1 MNKDFLRAYPAY
13 APYQDALREIFEK
26 PSHAFAE
33 RFPHL
38 AQSWEPYLRSL
49 FDRQFDIDSIRKAA
63 SDNRD
68 FHQWLLDKN
77 GVLIDIPS
85 SLVDGFIGDV
95 RGRFRKRN
103 KHSMD
108 P

>member
-26 PSHAFAE
+26 PSDAFAE

-38 AQSWEPYLRSL
+38 AQSWEPYVRFL

-77 GVLIDIPS
+77 LVLADIPPS
-85 SLVDGFIGDV
+85 FIDEFV
-95 RGRFRKRN
+95 RDLRARFRKRT
-103 KHSMD
+103 KHPMD
-108 P
+108 